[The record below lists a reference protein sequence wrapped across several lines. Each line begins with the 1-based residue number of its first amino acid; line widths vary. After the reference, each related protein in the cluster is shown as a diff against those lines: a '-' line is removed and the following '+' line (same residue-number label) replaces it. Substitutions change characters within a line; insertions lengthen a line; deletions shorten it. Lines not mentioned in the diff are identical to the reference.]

1 MAQKSLS
8 VVHRIDNSMTWEMRI
23 FNKQNKWLSY
33 SLWIIY
39 TYLYKLV
46 FFIQVDKNYVYNNL
60 HTSEQTFRILKK
72 KKIIPLNIKKRF
84 CYYISL
90 YSFEFLNFIILL
102 SIFFKIIL
110 KILIIKKQYKNKNKY
125 KALIFF

>member
-60 HTSEQTFRILKK
+60 HTSEQTFIILKK
-72 KKIIPLNIKKRF
+72 KKIIL
-84 CYYISL
+84 
-90 YSFEFLNFIILL
+90 II
-102 SIFFKIIL
+102 FKIIL
-110 KILIIKKQYKNKNKY
+110 KKIINKKIKY
-125 KALIFF
+125 KK

>member
-46 FFIQVDKNYVYNNL
+46 FFIQVYKNYVYNNL

-102 SIFFKIIL
+102 SIFFQISL
-110 KILIIKKQYKNKNKY
+110 KTLSRKKQYKNKNKY

>member
-102 SIFFKIIL
+102 SIFFQISL
-110 KILIIKKQYKNKNKY
+110 KTLSRKKQYKNKNKY